1 MFCNMWNF
9 GIARPATNLCLLLA
23 VILTAFLLSGTTST
37 APAISGLHVV
47 KIVLNSTRE
56 AAFPSTSA
64 LAETSL
70 VESSSTESSASGFS
84 LPPALTLLRPTTTTS
99 SLAAPTLST
108 FSRVRVST
116 TQSSRARTTTS
127 APNAPSNAKVTPR
140 ALQTQTSEGTT
151 VLISYFGIC
160 SRNRTSSLTCVKSR
174 TDPKKLD
181 PSTLEM
187 FRLGASIQGALSPY
201 PPIVALTIQGVLML
215 LSIFTACRPGVTNL
229 TTKLGQL
236 LALLAFSAFS
246 LSFIT
251 AILFQS
257 ASSIVYGTLSTHPTV
272 VPFKGGNGIA
282 LAWAAVLFAGLG
294 MAGVVLLLV
303 TGGNNSHRQESGR
316 MKDFEL
322 GKSMFGCRGQSR
334 EDVRPP
340 MVIHHSVGSGPHH
353 ESRAG
358 TPQQRDGLER
368 YDRENYI

>member
-1 MFCNMWNF
+1 MWNF

-56 AAFPSTSA
+56 AAFPSTSV
-64 LAETSL
+64 LAGTSL
-70 VESSSTESSASGFS
+70 VETSSTESSSSRFS
-84 LPPALTLLRPTTTTS
+84 LPPALTLLKPTTTAS
-99 SLAAPTLST
+99 SLAVPTLST
-108 FSRVRVST
+108 FSRVRIST
-116 TQSSRARTTTS
+116 TQTSQPRTTR
-127 APNAPSNAKVTPR
+127 APNAPSAAKVTQR
-140 ALQTQTSEGTT
+140 DLQVQTSEGTT

-160 SRNRTSSLTCVKSR
+160 SRNRTSSLKCVKSR

-181 PSTLEM
+181 PSSLEIL
-187 FRLGASIQGALSPY
+187 RLGASIQGALSPY
-201 PPIVALTIQGVLML
+201 PPIIALTIQGVLML

-257 ASSIVYGTLSTHPTV
+257 ASSVVYGTLSTHPTV
-272 VPFKGGNGIA
+272 VPSKGGNGIA

-294 MAGVVLLLV
+294 MAGVVLLLA
-303 TGGNNSHRQESGR
+303 TGNSSHRQENGR

-322 GKSMFGCRGQSR
+322 GGSLFGCRGQSR
-334 EDVRPP
+334 GRDEEVRPP

-358 TPQQRDGLER
+358 TPQQRDRLGR
-368 YDRENYI
+368 YERENYI